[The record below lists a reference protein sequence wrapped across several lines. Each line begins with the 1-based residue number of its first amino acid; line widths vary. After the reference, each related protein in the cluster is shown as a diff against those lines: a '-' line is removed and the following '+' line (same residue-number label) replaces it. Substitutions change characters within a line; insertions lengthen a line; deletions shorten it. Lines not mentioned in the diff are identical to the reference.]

1 MWIVLYFTSIGRA
14 MESAVHLHHVM
25 KTVFIFIFFI
35 LQATASSW
43 DDGGMAGGSST
54 EVLTLFLGLFSLS
67 GKPIQGA

>member
-14 MESAVHLHHVM
+14 MESAVNLHHVM

-43 DDGGMAGGSST
+43 DDGGMAGGSVNGST
-54 EVLTLFLGLFSLS
+54 DIGFGPVLS